1 MHNGFFPPIS
11 FWNISD
17 YRLQPRLFMGWWKDV
32 SKKILK
38 FELYCFLLELSCL
51 LPVNDIFPCFM
62 VFLYI
67 SILHKASSFQICC
80 CFFCTLQMNTF
91 APSSIIRIDNKNK
104 VPLDSL
110 RQFNGKELTLT
121 DL

>member
-1 MHNGFFPPIS
+1 
-11 FWNISD
+11 
-17 YRLQPRLFMGWWKDV
+17 
-32 SKKILK
+32 
-38 FELYCFLLELSCL
+38 
-51 LPVNDIFPCFM
+51 
-62 VFLYI
+62 
-67 SILHKASSFQICC
+67 
-80 CFFCTLQMNTF
+80 MNTF